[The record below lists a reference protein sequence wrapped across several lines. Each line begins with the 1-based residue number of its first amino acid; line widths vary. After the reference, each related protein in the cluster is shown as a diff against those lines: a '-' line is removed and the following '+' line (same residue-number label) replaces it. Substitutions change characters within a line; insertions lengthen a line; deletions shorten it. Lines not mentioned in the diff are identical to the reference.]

1 MFNLSKRS
9 NSNRG
14 YIAYIDVLKKM
25 KKMEGKQIIFLA
37 LPE

>member
-9 NSNRG
+9 NSDG
-14 YIAYIDVLKKM
+14 GYIDVLKKM